1 MHTNKPLGSTR
12 PTRPT
17 YHQAASTTYLP
28 DGKSVEDV
36 ARWNLLSQRPTFSRI
51 RECAFVPQR
60 FAGLWYSQFSP
71 GPLPIGSL
79 WKVDVERRTLHPDEI
94 ESGNVFCLFIDPD
107 TNACAPF
114 FTM

>member
-1 MHTNKPLGSTR
+1 MPTKKPLGSTR

-17 YHQAASTTYLP
+17 HHQAASTTYLP

-36 ARWNLLSQRPTFSRI
+36 ARSYLLTQRLTFSRI
-51 RECAFVPQR
+51 LECAFVPKR

-71 GPLPIGSL
+71 GPLPEGSL

>member
-1 MHTNKPLGSTR
+1 
-12 PTRPT
+12 
-17 YHQAASTTYLP
+17 LP

-36 ARWNLLSQRPTFSRI
+36 ARSYLLTQRLTFSRI
-51 RECAFVPQR
+51 LECAFVPKR

-71 GPLPIGSL
+71 GPLPEGSL
-79 WKVDVERRTLHPDEI
+79 WKVDVERRILHPDEI